1 MSEAI
6 MNNYGVSQDEYIFR
20 LYSLA
25 LVAISMAAAYK
36 GDLAEG
42 LRFMMVPGT
51 LSEINEGLEPTWSVM
66 TKFVIMFMFST
77 TGFLG
82 SSCSAAITK
91 QFGAMT
97 MSITS
102 TVRKA
107 TTLFLSFAL
116 FNNYCTIEHVGGIVL
131 FLIALIMKTVK
142 HSSASRS
149 KQKNRKTS
157 GADVHMGGAVEVPR
171 VISAHHVE
179 NEHIV

>member
-1 MSEAI
+1 MSEGI
-6 MNNYGVSQDEYIFR
+6 MNNYGVGQDEFIFR

-25 LVAISMAAAYK
+25 LVAISMAAAFK

-42 LRFMMVPGT
+42 VRFMMVPGT
-51 LSEINEGLEPTWSVM
+51 LSEIQEGLEPTWSVM
-66 TKFVIMFMFST
+66 TKFVLMFMFST

-116 FNNYCTIEHVGGIVL
+116 FNNYCTMEHVGGIML
-131 FLIALIMKTVK
+131 FLTALIMKTVK

-149 KQKNRKTS
+149 KQIDRKIS
-157 GADVHMGGAVEVPR
+157 GIDAHMGGAVEVPR
-171 VISAHHVE
+171 VISARHLE